1 MRVQAHLIAVM
12 PSTTAQTPLGVKGLS
27 SATAMFRVA
36 LHRQRVHHPQRRKGA
51 LGQDLADAERRVE
64 FRLGVLPV
72 NPGEHLLRAEELDRR
87 ELPLLAADKYAVVGG
102 DQPGPMREVLRRP
115 IGRQRRQRGASRG
128 PGARGRD
135 CRCRGRAADLIPLP
149 PALAPHLPEDGL
161 GHRGLLRRHLEL
173 LTLRQEA
180 VGEGPEHLFV
190 DVVPGIGHQ
199 RQGGRPMQGP
209 GLEVLQHVRAG
220 AGRLGDV
227 SEVCHRRCNQGSRCH
242 GGPGYAGDGRVQGW
256 LEAKRALQKEEVP
269 ARRCQDAGSRRK
281 PKGGKHLFI
290 RRSSSTTT
298 PRRRSPSWKQRA
310 RSPPPLAN
318 PVPALHAGRENTEGT
333 RTPPPAP
340 G

>member
-27 SATAMFRVA
+27 SATAMFPSTRRSCWGA
-36 LHRQRVHHPQRRKGA
+36 PHPQRRKGA
-51 LGQDLADAERRVE
+51 LGQDLANADRRVE
-64 FRLGVLPV
+64 FQLGVLPV

-227 SEVCHRRCNQGSRCH
+227 SEVCHRRGNQGSRCH
-242 GGPGYAGDGRVQGW
+242 GGPGYAGNGRVQGW
-256 LEAKRALQKEEVP
+256 LEAKRALQKRHFLVCP
-269 ARRCQDAGSRRK
+269 VGHVLGRRPCSFTSCVFVFSGTMAALPGPGLRR
-281 PKGGKHLFI
+281 
-290 RRSSSTTT
+290 
-298 PRRRSPSWKQRA
+298 
-310 RSPPPLAN
+310 
-318 PVPALHAGRENTEGT
+318 
-333 RTPPPAP
+333 
-340 G
+340 